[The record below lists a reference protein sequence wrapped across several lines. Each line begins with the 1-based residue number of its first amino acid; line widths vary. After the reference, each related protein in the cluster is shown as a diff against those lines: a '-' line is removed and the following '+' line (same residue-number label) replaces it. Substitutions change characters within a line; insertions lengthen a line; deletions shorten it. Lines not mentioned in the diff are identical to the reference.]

1 MTDTWLFEHVVP
13 HIRARYS
20 RDDKLCQVLG
30 LSLLYICLSSN
41 EQVIIPEALSN
52 RVKGAYAALGL
63 DEDQPVEKVELHVYR
78 MPNGTFGISDVV
90 PTETTAAAG
99 PQQTGGPMTAEM
111 GQTLLVR
118 MNALEQAQIQM
129 NLNLMS
135 AISESRAENRAQLR
149 IVNNNVRAYGGTI
162 QGSLVRQ
169 RPPNRAALLTSSNQ
183 ADEDGLAPLVEV
195 SPATLSNNP
204 RSLLLLWQE
213 YKFGIN
219 GRKAAEQFSTAER
232 NIKSNKQKY
241 YRRNLVWQTIARL
254 VRGGLSAEVAI
265 ERINRVYGY
274 GSSTTKIIETM
285 VKDKRRYPGGIHPN
299 LS

>member
-169 RPPNRAALLTSSNQ
+169 RPSNQAALLTSSNQ
-183 ADEDGLAPLVEV
+183 ADEDGLAPLVKV

-219 GRKAAEQFSTAER
+219 GRKAAE
-232 NIKSNKQKY
+232 
-241 YRRNLVWQTIARL
+241 
-254 VRGGLSAEVAI
+254 
-265 ERINRVYGY
+265 
-274 GSSTTKIIETM
+274 
-285 VKDKRRYPGGIHPN
+285 
-299 LS
+299 

>member
-1 MTDTWLFEHVVP
+1 MSWRAVRYKLKDGLEVTDAWLFEHVVP

-20 RDDKLCQVLG
+20 RDNRLCRVLG

-41 EQVIIPEALSN
+41 KHVVIPEALSN

-63 DEDQPVEKVELHVYR
+63 DEDQPVEKGELHVYR

-90 PTETTAAAG
+90 PTGTGAAAG
-99 PQQTGGPMTAEM
+99 PQQAGGTMTAKM

-169 RPPNRAALLTSSNQ
+169 RPSNRAASLTSSNQ

-204 RSLLLLWQE
+204 RSLLLLW
-213 YKFGIN
+213 
-219 GRKAAEQFSTAER
+219 
-232 NIKSNKQKY
+232 
-241 YRRNLVWQTIARL
+241 
-254 VRGGLSAEVAI
+254 
-265 ERINRVYGY
+265 
-274 GSSTTKIIETM
+274 
-285 VKDKRRYPGGIHPN
+285 
-299 LS
+299 